1 MYQVFSIEITILP
14 RVQLQGLPTISIQVY
29 QAVIVVLGN
38 EMIPKD
44 LRCIVAFHFVQLSHN
59 GPYGFKNCLDS
70 KTTGCK
76 FCWWYLWCSP
86 RPCFLS
92 SIPVAKCRLATTQS
106 SSKVREMR
114 ISFGPSWRQQVSHSF
129 PTLQWFWFSGSQ
141 LLDLM
146 LESLH
151 WFLKVFLSK
160 LGVYWLV
167 PSIQNLPFCH
177 GTLRNR
183 TKVNL
188 SWKTVD
194 PLSSTHTQMISDLST
209 QQVTHPSSI
218 PRDCAKHQWVQ
229 PVWNNPTEVWAK
241 WEQKIRKLNRETRS
255 IPRIDRITNYNPLQ
269 N

>member
-1 MYQVFSIEITILP
+1 M
-14 RVQLQGLPTISIQVY
+14 
-29 QAVIVVLGN
+29 
-38 EMIPKD
+38 
-44 LRCIVAFHFVQLSHN
+44 
-59 GPYGFKNCLDS
+59 
-70 KTTGCK
+70 
-76 FCWWYLWCSP
+76 
-86 RPCFLS
+86 
-92 SIPVAKCRLATTQS
+92 
-106 SSKVREMR
+106 
-114 ISFGPSWRQQVSHSF
+114 
-129 PTLQWFWFSGSQ
+129 
-141 LLDLM
+141 
-146 LESLH
+146 
-151 WFLKVFLSK
+151 FLSK

-194 PLSSTHTQMISDLST
+194 PLTSTHTQMISDLST

-255 IPRIDRITNYNPLQ
+255 IPSNWSHYKLQSTTELSHDVNYPLQ
-269 N
+269 SLKSTCLFLTQISCLERCPPIFFLSNLPVASFNIPLHLQNRIEPTGATYKDLDMFHLKSLPA

>member
-1 MYQVFSIEITILP
+1 MSTGYHPEQSQGNAHLIRTLEATGVTQLP
-14 RVQLQGLPTISIQVY
+14 DPPRGVWFG
-29 QAVIVVLGN
+29 
-38 EMIPKD
+38 D
-44 LRCIVAFHFVQLSHN
+44 L
-59 GPYGFKNCLDS
+59 
-70 KTTGCK
+70 
-76 FCWWYLWCSP
+76 
-86 RPCFLS
+86 
-92 SIPVAKCRLATTQS
+92 
-106 SSKVREMR
+106 E
-114 ISFGPSWRQQVSHSF
+114 
-129 PTLQWFWFSGSQ
+129 WFSRSQ
-141 LLDLM
+141 GTSALDIYAFPGLLDLM

-209 QQVTHPSSI
+209 QEVTHPSSI

-255 IPRIDRITNYNPLQ
+255 IPRIDGITNYNPLQ
-269 N
+269 T